1 MINKATKQSVFVI
14 DDDIEFAKSVRFLLN
29 SVNLSVELFH
39 SAENFLTKINTS
51 DKGCVL
57 VDVRM
62 PGLSGLELQ
71 SILAKEYPDLPVII
85 MTAHGDIDMAVR
97 AMKDGVLDFI
107 QKPFNDQRLI
117 DLINKAMKLNAKITE
132 KRQYKTNQQERLNK
146 LTPREY
152 EVLDLIVAGNTNKE
166 IAVQLGIADKT
177 VEVHR
182 ANIMDKTMATSLQD
196 LMKLVLS
203 LSLNR

>member
-1 MINKATKQSVFVI
+1 MNKATKQNVFVI

-39 SAENFLTKINTS
+39 SAENFLTEINTS

>member
-1 MINKATKQSVFVI
+1 MNKATKQHVFVI

-29 SVNLSVELFH
+29 SVDLPVKLFH
-39 SAENFLTKINTS
+39 SAENFLSEINIG

-71 SILAKEYPDLPVII
+71 SILAKDYPELPVIV

-117 DLINKAMKLNAKITE
+117 DLINKAIKLNAKITE
-132 KRQYKTNQQERLNK
+132 KRRYKTNQQERLDK

-152 EVLDLIVAGNTNKE
+152 EVLDLIVAGNTNKD
-166 IAVQLGIADKT
+166 IALQLGIKDKT

-182 ANIMDKTMATSLQD
+182 ANIMDKTMASSLQD

-203 LSLNR
+203 LTPNR

>member
-29 SVNLSVELFH
+29 SVNLSIELFH
-39 SAENFLTKINTS
+39 SAENFLTEINTS
-51 DKGCVL
+51 DNGCVL

-117 DLINKAMKLNAKITE
+117 DLINKAMKLNAKTTK
-132 KRQYKTNQQERLNK
+132 KRQYKTNQQERLDK

-152 EVLDLIVAGNTNKE
+152 EVLDLIVAGNTNKD
-166 IAVQLGIADKT
+166 IGLQLGIADKT

-203 LSLNR
+203 LTPNR